1 MAGLLAYNEAEVVL
15 VAEFAKLIGVS
26 CGLAAEE
33 NYLLRQ
39 YYVQALGRVGVQAL
53 ILPPPLAQ
61 PSLSSL
67 PGRLAQPDLA
77 ARAAVLAERLDG
89 LLLSGGGD
97 FRPQLWGEYPH
108 PGLALSAAD
117 LVREAWE
124 LALLRAFLA
133 VGRPVLGVCRG
144 MQLLNAALGGS
155 LWQDLAERPDTL
167 QHNPEQPPEQASHP
181 VRCRGRLAEWL
192 GTEQLLVNS
201 VHHQGVRL
209 LGHGLQAAAVAPD
222 GLIEAVLRPGPGFV
236 LGVQWHPERL
246 QDAASGRLWQW
257 FAAACR
263 AD

>member
-1 MAGLLAYNEAEVVL
+1 M
-15 VAEFAKLIGVS
+15 AEFAKLIGVS
-26 CGLAAEE
+26 CGLAAAEE

-39 YYVQALGRVGVQAL
+39 YYVQALGRVGLQAV
-53 ILPPPLAQ
+53 ILPPPLGQ
-61 PSLSSL
+61 PGLSSQ
-67 PGRLAQPDLA
+67 PGRLPQPVLAERAADLA

-117 LVREAWE
+117 LAREAWE

-133 VGRPVLGVCRG
+133 ARRPVLGVCRG

-167 QHNPEQPPEQASHP
+167 PHNPEQPPEQASHP

-209 LGHGLQAAAVAPD
+209 LGRGLQAAAVAPD
-222 GLIEAVLRPGPGFV
+222 GLIEAVLRPGPGLV

-246 QDAASGRLWQW
+246 QDAASGRLWQR
-257 FAAACR
+257 FAATCR